1 MNTKGIQIDHYGK
14 EMGGA
19 RSRLPGNPNEWQ
31 HVSGTDFYRRNNFRQ
46 DCTCE
51 QCKPVDFWVGLVVLT
66 GLAAG
71 TVLFWYAM
79 IAYSIGGW

>member
-1 MNTKGIQIDHYGK
+1 MKGIE

-19 RSRLPGNPNEWQ
+19 RSRLPGNPNEWK

-46 DCTCE
+46 ECTCSV
-51 QCKPVDFWVGLVVLT
+51 CKPVDFWVGLCVLV
-66 GLAAG
+66 GLFGG
-71 TVLFWYAM
+71 TLTLWYCI